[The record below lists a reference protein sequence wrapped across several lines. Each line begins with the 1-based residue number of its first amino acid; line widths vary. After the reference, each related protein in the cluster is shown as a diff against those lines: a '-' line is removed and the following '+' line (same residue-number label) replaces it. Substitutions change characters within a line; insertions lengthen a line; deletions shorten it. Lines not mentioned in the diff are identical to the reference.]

1 MVLLHSKASY
11 KSYKMVLGYFDL
23 IKNLG
28 MVKGIILTF
37 LIPSNIKLLE
47 AKGTNASV
55 R

>member
-1 MVLLHSKASY
+1 MKLLIGPR
-11 KSYKMVLGYFDL
+11 MILGYFIL

-47 AKGTNASV
+47 ARNTAATV